1 MILKVR
7 KDFIVFKR
15 LDFIVKWFTVV
26 DFHTLKAMFLLTT
39 TEGMEDTYS
48 LFCELGISLQ
58 DQFCLEIEVNLWRK
72 KGKQL
77 FLKTVHASKL
87 TWQGTLHCR

>member
-15 LDFIVKWFTVV
+15 RDFIVKWFTVV

-39 TEGMEDTYS
+39 TEEMEDT
-48 LFCELGISLQ
+48 I
-58 DQFCLEIEVNLWRK
+58 VTVLWTRD
-72 KGKQL
+72 
-77 FLKTVHASKL
+77 FLARPILPGNRS
-87 TWQGTLHCR
+87 